1 MTVTAVTLAA
11 EGALDLAVLRR
22 LALDAGLTPGREY
35 GRQGKSQ
42 IDKRLLSYNAAARH
56 EPWIVLRDLDMDREC
71 AALLVAELLPA
82 PAPLMIFRIAVR
94 EVEAW
99 LLSDTNQFKA
109 AFKVAARDIP
119 ALPEGLDRPKVALL
133 DAVSRSTNR
142 EIRSAMVTRLP
153 NGSITNGPEYNALL
167 EEFAGAAWQPKVA
180 ATRAPSLAK
189 ARRRIQELSKRI
201 LLK

>member
-82 PAPLMIFRIAVR
+82 PELRPGM
-94 EVEAW
+94 
-99 LLSDTNQFKA
+99 S
-109 AFKVAARDIP
+109 
-119 ALPEGLDRPKVALL
+119 LD
-133 DAVSRSTNR
+133 
-142 EIRSAMVTRLP
+142 
-153 NGSITNGPEYNALL
+153 G
-167 EEFAGAAWQPKVA
+167 
-180 ATRAPSLAK
+180 
-189 ARRRIQELSKRI
+189 
-201 LLK
+201 